1 MSDVLEY
8 LGQLSDEGLAGDPAE
23 QARAWLWIFLLP
35 VMLLAVILQALR
47 RARHNRSEG
56 SG

>member
-8 LGQLSDEGLAGDPAE
+8 LGHGSDEGLAGDWAE
-23 QARAWLWIFLLP
+23 QARAWLWIVLLP

-47 RARHNRSEG
+47 RALHNRGEG

>member
-1 MSDVLEY
+1 MSGVLEY
-8 LGQLSDEGLAGDPAE
+8 LGQLSDEGLAGDWAE
-23 QARAWLWIFLLP
+23 QARAWLWIVLLP

-47 RARHNRSEG
+47 RARHNRSER

>member
-8 LGQLSDEGLAGDPAE
+8 LGQMSDEGLAGDWAE
-23 QARAWLWIFLLP
+23 QARAWLWIVLLP

-47 RARHNRSEG
+47 RARHNRSER